1 MFILPEPNQH
11 PMENVPVHTEGD
23 APRMGE
29 IARQITAF
37 VPVYCQGNRTLV
49 LLSEGRMFYLP
60 HRAQWVRETLLRHFA
75 ISQRDLRRA
84 CEEDLNRSLFAPV
97 VIPAEGLA
105 YAQLRVRTPIGRND
119 GAQGFFRIDAIQ
131 GIRAINPEETAVRM
145 SDGIEFM
152 VRMPRPRVVERVLA
166 ARSAL
171 ILQRARGVAYPRF

>member
-1 MFILPEPNQH
+1 MFILPEPNHH
-11 PMENVPVHTEGD
+11 PLENVPLHSQTD
-23 APRMGE
+23 APRIAE
-29 IARQITAF
+29 IARQIAAF

-60 HRAQWVRETLLRHFA
+60 HRAQWVRDALLRHFA

-84 CEEDLNRSLFAPV
+84 CEEDLNRSLFAPL

-119 GAQGFFRIDAIQ
+119 GAQGFFRIDAIR
-131 GIRAINPEETAVRM
+131 GVRATNPDETAVQM
-145 SDGIEFM
+145 ADGIEFM
-152 VRMPRPRVVERVLA
+152 VRMSRPKVVERVLA

-171 ILQRARGVAYPRF
+171 ILQQARGVAYPRF

>member
-1 MFILPEPNQH
+1 MYILPEPSFH
-11 PMENVPVHTEGD
+11 PMENVRLLSHTD

-29 IARQITAF
+29 IARQIIAF

-49 LLSEGRMFYLP
+49 LLSQGTMFYLP
-60 HRAQWVRETLLRHFA
+60 HRVHWVRECLLRHFA

-97 VIPAEGLA
+97 VIPAEGVA

-119 GAQGFFRIDAIQ
+119 GAQGFFRIDAVQ
-131 GIRAINPEETAVRM
+131 GIKATGPEETVVQMA
-145 SDGIEFM
+145 DGIDFV
-152 VRMPRPRVVERVLA
+152 VRMPRPKVIERVLA

-171 ILQRARGVAYPRF
+171 ILQQARGVAYPRF